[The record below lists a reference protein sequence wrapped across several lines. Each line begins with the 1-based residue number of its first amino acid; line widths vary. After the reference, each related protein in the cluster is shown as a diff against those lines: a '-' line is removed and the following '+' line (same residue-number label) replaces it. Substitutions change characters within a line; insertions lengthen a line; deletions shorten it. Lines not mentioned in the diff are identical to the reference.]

1 MEYISVITEETDL
14 IRQSLGGSREAFDRI
29 YEENSAQVYA
39 LCLRL
44 LSDPSEATE
53 ALQDTF
59 VRAWQTLGTFRRE
72 CPLAGWIHRI
82 AVSTSLMRMRSKRR
96 RKSRFESSDELD
108 QRAEGEIDP
117 ASSLDL
123 EHAIAKLPPQARAV
137 IVLHDIEGYRH
148 EEIAEFLSI
157 APGTSKAQLH
167 RARHLLKEVLQ

>member
-1 MEYISVITEETDL
+1 
-14 IRQSLGGSREAFDRI
+14 
-29 YEENSAQVYA
+29 
-39 LCLRL
+39 
-44 LSDPSEATE
+44 
-53 ALQDTF
+53 
-59 VRAWQTLGTFRRE
+59 
-72 CPLAGWIHRI
+72 
-82 AVSTSLMRMRSKRR
+82 MRMRSKRR
-96 RKSRFESSDELD
+96 RKSRFESSDALD